1 VIKNEQLELPEV
13 MRRSISRREFFARAA
28 VLAGALSLRVAG
40 AREADSSGTD
50 PVRVIFA
57 TDAHL
62 MLNNALRSDAGIISC
77 LQAIEA
83 IRPKPDF
90 ILCGGDLTHESPD
103 LDFPA
108 AEPLIDRFLTI
119 WTEHTQLRTFFTF
132 GNHDLVG
139 TKNASV
145 ARDDPRYGKGLYRM
159 RLELESNY
167 YSFEKG
173 DWRFIVLDDVLPE
186 PGGSYIGEYAEEQL
200 AFLRS
205 ELSEQPQ
212 KPTLL
217 CGHIPSLSVLP
228 ILNGWSKMEGTTI
241 GTPASLVAHNAVAL
255 RKVISETN
263 ANVKIVLAGHLHHLE
278 QIQVDGIS
286 FINAGAICGNW
297 WKGKQMG
304 CPEGFLFLELH
315 ADGDFTAEY
324 RTYGWEA

>member
-1 VIKNEQLELPEV
+1 
-13 MRRSISRREFFARAA
+13 MRRSISRREFVERAA
-28 VLAGALSLRVAG
+28 ILASALGLRVAG
-40 AREADSSGTD
+40 AKEVDPSGAD
-50 PVRVIFA
+50 PLRVVFA

-62 MLNNALRSDAGIISC
+62 MLNGALRSDAGIISC

-83 IRPKPDF
+83 MRPRPDF

-108 AEPLIDRFLTI
+108 AEQLIDRFLAI
-119 WTEHTQLRTFFTF
+119 WREHTQLQTFFTF

-159 RLELESNY
+159 RLELEHNY

-186 PGGSYIGEYAEEQL
+186 PDGSYIGEYVEEQL
-200 AFLRS
+200 AFLRC
-205 ELSEQPQ
+205 ELSKQPQ
-212 KPTLL
+212 RPTLL

-228 ILNGWSKMEGTTI
+228 SLNGGSKMEGTTI
-241 GTPASLVAHNAVAL
+241 GTPASLIVHNASAL
-255 RKVISETN
+255 RQVIAETN

-278 QIQVDGIS
+278 QIQIDSIS
-286 FINAGAICGNW
+286 FINSGAICGNW

-304 CPEGFLFLELH
+304 CPEGFLSLELY
-315 ADGDFTAEY
+315 AGDRFTAEY
-324 RTYGWEA
+324 RNYGWKA